1 MLRDQ
6 ISLTMPVTCE
16 ARATLTSSWQS
27 VGLHDN
33 VLLFSSLLLLVLST
47 IDHGPFGSF
56 CALCWLV
63 SFAALVFV
71 NIGAALAAYIS
82 SLAIYSPL
90 HFAGWASLSQR
101 PDNYAV
107 VILFIAILRL
117 AITRQEARPRFFVY
131 LIPAFLAFSIL
142 HGVILSPTQVVTI
155 FRDLVIPLLACL
167 FLAMIGF
174 RKRELNALLNGMAA
188 FGAYTGLV
196 SILERFHEASWIL
209 PPWIG
214 DPSLRAPDPWLDG
227 WIGSGQ
233 AGGTLL
239 YPAFNGLFLSLIC
252 IMLYLRLREGRSI
265 LITSAMLLCIAGA
278 FLTYERGVWLG
289 LIISLLCFPGWCG
302 SLRQAHVRRV
312 ALAWAAV
319 VLLILAGAMAKERLQ
334 DTETIL
340 YRLALWGAGLRIF
353 WAHPLFGVGFF
364 NFGAAATGTAQG
376 FGVRILSFREI
387 ADGAASHNTP
397 LTVLV
402 EFGIVGFLFY
412 ATVFFKIVRTAMSNA
427 AKLWGRPAATWVLA
441 FVIVYL
447 VNAQVISAFEGTTN
461 TAFFA
466 LLGVIAGTRKEAV

>member
-1 MLRDQ
+1 
-6 ISLTMPVTCE
+6 MPVTCE
-16 ARATLTSSWQS
+16 APATLTSSWQS

-56 CALCWLV
+56 FALCWLA
-63 SFAALVFV
+63 SFSALVFV
-71 NIGAALAAYIS
+71 NIGAAVAVYIG

-107 VILFIAILRL
+107 IILFIAMLRL
-117 AITRQEARPRFFVY
+117 AVTRQDARPQLFQY
-131 LIPAFLAFSIL
+131 LIPVFLAFSIL
-142 HGVILSPTQVVTI
+142 HAIVFSPSQVLTT
-155 FRDLVIPLLACL
+155 FRDLVIPLLTCL

-188 FGAYTGLV
+188 LGAYTGLV
-196 SILERFHEASWIL
+196 SILERFHEAGWIL
-209 PPWIG
+209 PPWVA

-227 WIGSGQ
+227 WIDSGQ

-252 IMLYLRLREGRSI
+252 VMLYLRLREGRSM
-265 LITSAMLLCIAGA
+265 LITTAMLLCAAGA
-278 FLTYERGVWLG
+278 FFTYERGVWLG
-289 LIISLLCFPGWCG
+289 LIIPLLWFPGWC
-302 SLRQAHVRRV
+302 STSRQANLRRTV
-312 ALAWAAV
+312 LAWAAV
-319 VLLILAGAMAKERLQ
+319 VLLILAGAMARERLQ

-340 YRLALWGAGLRIF
+340 YRLALWGAGLRMFI
-353 WAHPLFGVGFF
+353 AHPVFGVGFF
-364 NFGAAATGTAQG
+364 NFGTAVTGAEQG
-376 FGVRILSFREI
+376 FGFRILSFREI
-387 ADGAASHNTP
+387 ADGAASHNTL

-402 EFGIVGFLFY
+402 EFGILGFIFY
-412 ATVFFKIVRTAMSNA
+412 ATMLFKIIRTAMSNA
-427 AKLWGRPAATWVLA
+427 ARLWGRSAATWVFA

-461 TAFFA
+461 TAFFG
-466 LLGVIAGTRKEAV
+466 LLGVIAGARKETA